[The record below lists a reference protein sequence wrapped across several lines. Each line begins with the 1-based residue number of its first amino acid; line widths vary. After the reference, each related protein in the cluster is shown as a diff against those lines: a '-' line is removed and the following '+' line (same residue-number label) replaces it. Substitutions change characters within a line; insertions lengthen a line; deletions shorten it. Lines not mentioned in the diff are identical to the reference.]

1 MSVLVTCTSD
11 DRPGNPANGDLLYET
26 DTNKLIFYFDGWVT
40 YGQSNTSTGG
50 ETPTIV
56 FTYGESSLI
65 QSLSSESQTGDM
77 FLDTSL
83 GLGELSVL
91 TNTTSSIFQFDN
103 LNTNKIAARFLGVE
117 KSRPTLLS
125 IDQYITGIEQNI
137 SQMLSAGDITTTS
150 TTPDL
155 FYVYS
160 DNLNSDHVV
169 VFGRLNDTQT
179 SLYQSQTDVDMRSVT
194 QTTTQ
199 QLSSQPIDHAV
210 TSVSSV
216 DSNDETHGVYN
227 PVNSGVYG
235 FKTNKLS
242 HNTSFNMTCSSDG
255 VKNYSGRYIS
265 TGNTW
270 IENTT
275 APYSFD
281 MWFYLLPSIS
291 THTNRQLFGYS
302 NQQLVCTIDDAGSY
316 LSTTGAYFGSVQSAP
331 GSVELNSWHR
341 VTNTKDENGN
351 GNTYLDGVLVGS
363 YTYTSNM
370 YLREMA
376 GDTSYDYGKNYMH
389 GYVYSIGGWKRV
401 LTSDEISNMNDP
413 TNTHKHTPYFWL
425 FPSIEK
431 DITSARY
438 PKCRNVMSIRSPST
452 SVTQYQTDP
461 INRGFVVSN
470 FDEYQQQQL
479 YIEQSP
485 F

>member
-1 MSVLVTCTSD
+1 MSVLITCTSD
-11 DRPGNPANGDLLYET
+11 DRPGSPSNGDLLYET
-26 DTNKLIFYFDGWVT
+26 DTNKLIFYYDGWIT

-56 FTYGESSLI
+56 FTDGESSLI

-77 FLDTSL
+77 FLDTSP
-83 GLGELSVL
+83 GLNELSVL

-103 LNTNKIAARFLGVE
+103 LNTNRISARFLRTE
-117 KSRPTLLS
+117 KSRPTMLS
-125 IDQYITGIEQNI
+125 IDQYITGVDQNI

-150 TTPDL
+150 ATPDL
-155 FYVYS
+155 FYVY
-160 DNLNSDHVV
+160 DDDLNSNRVV
-169 VFGRLNDTQT
+169 VFGKLNDTQAN
-179 SLYQSQTDVDMRSVT
+179 LFQSQTDIDMKAVA

-199 QLSSQPIDHAV
+199 QLSTQPIDHAV

-255 VKNYSGRYIS
+255 VRNYSGRYIA
-265 TGNTW
+265 TGNGW
-270 IENTT
+270 VENS
-275 APYSFD
+275 AGPYSFD
-281 MWFYLLPSIS
+281 MWFYLLPSIPA
-291 THTNRQLFGYS
+291 HTNRQLFGYS
-302 NQQLVCTIDDAGSY
+302 SNQLVCTIDDAGSY
-316 LSTTGAYFGSVQSAP
+316 LSTTGSYFDTFQTAP
-331 GSVELNSWHR
+331 GSVELNRWHR
-341 VTNTKDENGN
+341 VTNTRDEDGN
-351 GNTYLDGVLVGS
+351 GNTYLDGQLVHTYI
-363 YTYTSNM
+363 YTGNM

-376 GDTSYDYGKNYMH
+376 GDPAYSYNNNYMH
-389 GYVYSIGGWKRV
+389 GYVYSIGGWKRA
-401 LTSDEISNMNDP
+401 LTSDEISSMNDP

-431 DITSARY
+431 DVASARY
-438 PKCRNVMSIRSPST
+438 NKCRNVMNVYTPNTSI
-452 SVTQYQTDP
+452 VQYQTDP
-461 INRGFVVSN
+461 TNRSVTVSN
-470 FDEYQQQQL
+470 FDQFEQQQL